1 MVVVMMFWSTP
12 SSVETIPEQSL
23 DRDLSQLGS
32 VLFQVKFA
40 SIRDIVTLEPH
51 ALFMTTKE
59 TGWTEGLFQRLIA
72 TGAASM

>member
-1 MVVVMMFWSTP
+1 MMFWSTA

-40 SIRDIVTLEPH
+40 SMGDIVTLEPH
-51 ALFMTTKE
+51 AFMTTKE